1 MELRKLR
8 YFLAVADEESISRAA
23 KTLFIT
29 QPTLSRQ
36 LMELEEELGV
46 KLFTRGG
53 RRISLTEEGMLLRR
67 RAEEMIALED
77 KLLDEF
83 GRQTEDLSGVISI
96 GAAEANSAEILPQ
109 AISAFRAKYPA
120 VTFDIYSDI
129 ATHVKERLD
138 RGILDLGLLIQPG
151 DIEKYDFIKLDVFDK
166 CGVLMNAASPL
177 ACKESVSVS
186 DLKGLPVLT
195 SGRSEVRELY
205 RNTLGK
211 EYDELNVAATFNL
224 INNAALFALQ
234 NKAYV
239 LTIDGAVKNYANEN
253 LKFVPFTPEIRQN
266 SYIVWKKYQ
275 PQNRTVSAFIEHI
288 RNMLSTHSDS

>member
-8 YFLAVADEESISRAA
+8 YFMAVADEENISRAA
-23 KTLFIT
+23 QSLYIT

-36 LMELEEELGV
+36 LIELEEELGV
-46 KLFTRGG
+46 KLFERGK
-53 RRISLTEEGMLLRR
+53 RKITLTEEGLLLRR

-83 GRQTEDLSGVISI
+83 GRQTSELSGVISV
-96 GAAEANSAEILPQ
+96 GAAEATSAEILPQ
-109 AISAFRAKYPA
+109 AITSFRAKYPA
-120 VTFDIYSDI
+120 VTFELYSDI
-129 ATHVKERLD
+129 ATHVKEKLD
-138 RGILDLGLLIQPG
+138 RGLLDLGLLIQPG
-151 DIEKYDFIKLDVFDK
+151 DIERYDFIKLDIFDR
-166 CGVLMNAASPL
+166 CGVLMNSSVPL
-177 ACKESVSVS
+177 ANKESITIS
-186 DLKGLPVLT
+186 DIKGLPVLA

-211 EYDELNVAATFNL
+211 EYDELNVIATFNL

-239 LTIDGAVKNYANEN
+239 LTIDGAVKNYANAH
-253 LKFVPFTPEIRQN
+253 LKFVPFTPEIKQN

-275 PQNRTVSAFIEHI
+275 PQSRAVTAFIEHI
-288 RNMLSTHSDS
+288 RNMHNSL

>member
-8 YFLAVADEESISRAA
+8 YFMAVADEENISRAA
-23 KTLFIT
+23 QSLYIT

-36 LMELEEELGV
+36 LIELEEELGV
-46 KLFTRGG
+46 KLFERGK
-53 RRISLTEEGMLLRR
+53 RKITLTEEGMLLRR

-83 GRQTEDLSGVISI
+83 NSKTGDLGGVISI
-96 GAAEANSAEILPQ
+96 GAAEANAAAILPE
-109 AISAFRAKYPA
+109 AVTSFRAKYPG
-120 VTFDIYSDI
+120 VTFDLYSDI

-138 RGILDLGLLIQPG
+138 RGILDLGLLIQPS
-151 DIEKYDFIKLDVFDK
+151 DIEKYDFIKLDISDR
-166 CGVLMNAASPL
+166 CGVLMNPAAPL
-177 ACKESVSVS
+177 AEKERITVG
-186 DLKGLPVLT
+186 DLKGLPVLA

-211 EYDELNVAATFNL
+211 AYDELNVAATFNL

-239 LTIDGAVKNYANEN
+239 LTIDGAVKNYENEG

-266 SYIVWKKYQ
+266 SFIVWKKYQ
-275 PQNRTVSAFIEHI
+275 PQNRAVTAFIEHI
-288 RNMLSTHSDS
+288 RKMTQ

>member
-8 YFLAVADEESISRAA
+8 YFMAVADEENISRAA
-23 KTLFIT
+23 QSLYIT

-36 LMELEEELGV
+36 LIELEEELGV
-46 KLFTRGG
+46 KLFERGK
-53 RRISLTEEGMLLRR
+53 RKITLTEEGMLLRR

-83 GRQTEDLSGVISI
+83 NSKTEDLGGVISI
-96 GAAEANSAEILPQ
+96 GAAEANAAAILPE
-109 AISAFRAKYPA
+109 AVTSFRAKYPG
-120 VTFDIYSDI
+120 VTFDLYSDI

-151 DIEKYDFIKLDVFDK
+151 DIEKYDFIKLDISDR
-166 CGVLMNAASPL
+166 CGVLMNAAAPL
-177 ACKESVSVS
+177 SEKERITVD
-186 DLKGLPVLT
+186 DLKGLPVLA

-211 EYDELNVAATFNL
+211 AYDELNVAATFNL

-239 LTIDGAVKNYANEN
+239 LTIDGAVKNYEN
-253 LKFVPFTPEIRQN
+253 AGLKFIPFTPELKQN
-266 SYIVWKKYQ
+266 SFIVWKKYQ
-275 PQNRTVSAFIEHI
+275 PQNRAVTAFIEHI
-288 RNMLSTHSDS
+288 RKMTQ

>member
-8 YFLAVADEESISRAA
+8 YFMAVADEENISRAA
-23 KTLFIT
+23 QSLYIT

-36 LMELEEELGV
+36 LIELEEELGV
-46 KLFTRGG
+46 KLFERGK
-53 RRISLTEEGMLLRR
+53 RKITLTEEGMLLRR

-77 KLLDEF
+77 KLLNEF
-83 GRQTEDLSGVISI
+83 NSKTEDLGGVISI
-96 GAAEANSAEILPQ
+96 GAAEANAAAILPE
-109 AISAFRAKYPA
+109 AVTSFRAKYPG
-120 VTFDIYSDI
+120 VTFDLYSDI

-151 DIEKYDFIKLDVFDK
+151 DIEKYDFIKLDISDR
-166 CGVLMNAASPL
+166 CGVLMNAAAPL
-177 ACKESVSVS
+177 AEKERITVD
-186 DLKGLPVLT
+186 DLKGLPVLA

-211 EYDELNVAATFNL
+211 AYDELNVAATFNL

-239 LTIDGAVKNYANEN
+239 LTIDGAMKNYENEG
-253 LKFVPFTPEIRQN
+253 LKFVPFTPEIRQH
-266 SYIVWKKYQ
+266 SFIVWKKYQ
-275 PQNRTVSAFIEHI
+275 PQNRAVTAFIEHI
-288 RNMLSTHSDS
+288 RKMTQ

>member
-8 YFLAVADEESISRAA
+8 YFMAMADEENISRAA
-23 KTLFIT
+23 QSLYIT

-36 LMELEEELGV
+36 LIELEEELGV
-46 KLFTRGG
+46 KLFERGK
-53 RRISLTEEGMLLRR
+53 RKITLTEEGMLLRR

-83 GRQTEDLSGVISI
+83 NSKTEDLGGVISI
-96 GAAEANSAEILPQ
+96 GAAEANAAAILPE
-109 AISAFRAKYPA
+109 AITSFRAKYPG
-120 VTFDIYSDI
+120 VTFDLYSDI

-151 DIEKYDFIKLDVFDK
+151 DIEKYDFIKLDISDR
-166 CGVLMNAASPL
+166 CGVLMNAVAPL
-177 ACKESVSVS
+177 AEKERITVD
-186 DLKGLPVLT
+186 DLKGLPVLA

-211 EYDELNVAATFNL
+211 AYDELNVAATFNL

-239 LTIDGAVKNYANEN
+239 LTIDGAVKNYENEG

-266 SYIVWKKYQ
+266 SFIVWKKYQ
-275 PQNRTVSAFIEHI
+275 PQNRAVTAFIEHI
-288 RNMLSTHSDS
+288 RKMTQ

>member
-1 MELRKLR
+1 MYCKP
-8 YFLAVADEESISRAA
+8 
-23 KTLFIT
+23 T
-29 QPTLSRQ
+29 QLI
-36 LMELEEELGV
+36 ELEEELGV
-46 KLFTRGG
+46 KLFERGK
-53 RRISLTEEGMLLRR
+53 RKITLTEEGMLLRR

-83 GRQTEDLSGVISI
+83 NSKTEDLGGVISI
-96 GAAEANSAEILPQ
+96 GAAEANAAAILPE
-109 AISAFRAKYPA
+109 AITSFRAKYPG
-120 VTFDIYSDI
+120 VTFDLYSDI

-151 DIEKYDFIKLDVFDK
+151 DIEKYDFIKLDISDR
-166 CGVLMNAASPL
+166 CGVLMNAAAPL
-177 ACKESVSVS
+177 AEKEHITVD
-186 DLKGLPVLT
+186 DLKGLPVLA

-211 EYDELNVAATFNL
+211 AYDELNVAATFNL

-239 LTIDGAVKNYANEN
+239 LTIDGAVKNYENEE

-266 SYIVWKKYQ
+266 SFIVWKKYQ
-275 PQNRTVSAFIEHI
+275 PQNRAVTAFIEHI
-288 RNMLSTHSDS
+288 RKMTQ

>member
-8 YFLAVADEESISRAA
+8 YFMAVADEENISRAA
-23 KTLFIT
+23 QLLYIT

-36 LMELEEELGV
+36 LIELEEELGV
-46 KLFTRGG
+46 KLFERGK
-53 RRISLTEEGMLLRR
+53 RKITLTEEGMLLRR
-67 RAEEMIALED
+67 RAEEMIVLED

-83 GRQTEDLSGVISI
+83 NSKTEDLGGVISI
-96 GAAEANSAEILPQ
+96 GAAEANAAAILPE
-109 AISAFRAKYPA
+109 AITSFRAKYPG
-120 VTFDIYSDI
+120 VTFDLYSDI

-151 DIEKYDFIKLDVFDK
+151 DIEKYDFIKLDISDR
-166 CGVLMNAASPL
+166 CGVLMNAAAPL
-177 ACKESVSVS
+177 AKKEHITVD
-186 DLKGLPVLT
+186 DLKGLPVLA

-211 EYDELNVAATFNL
+211 AYDELNVAATFNL

-239 LTIDGAVKNYANEN
+239 LTIDGAVKNYENEG

-266 SYIVWKKYQ
+266 SFIVWKKYQ
-275 PQNRTVSAFIEHI
+275 PQNRAVTAFIEHI
-288 RNMLSTHSDS
+288 RKMTQ